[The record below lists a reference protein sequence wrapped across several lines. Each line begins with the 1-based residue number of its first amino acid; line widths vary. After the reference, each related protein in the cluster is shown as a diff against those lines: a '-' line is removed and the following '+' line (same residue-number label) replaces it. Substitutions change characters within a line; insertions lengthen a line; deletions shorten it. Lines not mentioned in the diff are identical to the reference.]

1 MAVAGSSKLAVVA
14 LRAEGEGQ
22 EDRIAWL
29 DFCDFGPY
37 RSNES
42 SA

>member
-14 LRAEGEGQ
+14 LGAEGEGQ
-22 EDRIAWL
+22 EDSIAWL
-29 DFCDFGPY
+29 DFCDFGTD